1 MRFACVVL
9 LAVTSVVAAPVPKA
23 VKKKLPDYYPLIAGS
38 KWEYAMGGTIVVIEA
53 KDYLEKDGVRTAKL
67 VTSHQGKSVAEET
80 IRVDSTGISR
90 THFNDTM
97 IDPPVILLKFGLT
110 DEESWKTKSKVGGAV
125 VEGTFTLKGVEA
137 ITVAAGKYDA
147 VLVEGEADLAGT
159 ATTTKWWLAE
169 GVGIVKLSYTIAGSE
184 SVPLELKKYT
194 PGEAVKAK

>member
-23 VKKKLPDYYPLIAGS
+23 VKKKLPDYYPLTAGS
-38 KWEYAMGGTIVVIEA
+38 IWEYQMGTTEVVVKATEFE
-53 KDYLEKDGVRTAKL
+53 EKDGVRSAKL
-67 VTSHQGKSVAEET
+67 VTEHQGKEVSNEV
-80 IRVDSTGISR
+80 IRVDAGGVSR
-90 THFNDTM
+90 THINDTK
-97 IDPPVILLKFGLT
+97 IDTPVVIIKFGLA
-110 DEESWKTKSKVGGAV
+110 DEESWPVKSKVGGAV